1 MTANRRH
8 IELEGASNLRDIG
21 GYEAADGRSVRWG
34 SVYRSGAMSRFA
46 PSAWHWMAE
55 QGVRAVCDLRSREE
69 RELSPTAWQGGEHTR
84 HIGVEYDAQLLFA
97 HRKERGQVGMNEM
110 HDSLYATF
118 PKLLAPSIK
127 AMFEALLEAHT
138 PLLVHCSAGQDRTG
152 LAIGLLLSALG
163 VSRDTILAD
172 YDLSTRCRRVENE
185 LDHDKLV
192 AQAEHNAFARYYVDI
207 LKKRGKAALKPRV
220 LVNRN
225 GQSLLLD
232 AFHAIEDEWGSVP
245 AYLEAEL
252 DLRLAHIV
260 RLREIC
266 LTTSDS
272 Q

>member
-1 MTANRRH
+1 
-8 IELEGASNLRDIG
+8 
-21 GYEAADGRSVRWG
+21 
-34 SVYRSGAMSRFA
+34 
-46 PSAWHWMAE
+46 MAE
-55 QGVRAVCDLRSREE
+55 RDVRAVCDLRSREE
-69 RELSPTAWQGGEHTR
+69 RELSPTAWQGGEHTC

-97 HRKERGQVGMNEM
+97 HRKEHGQAGMNEM
-110 HDSLYATF
+110 HDSLYAAF
-118 PKLLAPSIK
+118 PTLLAPSFK

-138 PLLVHCSAGQDRTG
+138 PLIVHCSAGQDRTG

-185 LDHDKLV
+185 LDHDKLIV
-192 AQAEHNAFARYYVDI
+192 HAEHNAFARYYADI
-207 LKKRGKAALKPRV
+207 LKKKGKAALKPRV

-232 AFHAIEDEWGSVP
+232 AFHAIEDKWGSVP

-252 DLRLAHIV
+252 DLGPEHIV

-266 LTTSDS
+266 LTTPDS
-272 Q
+272 P